1 LSVGVKRRRSSL
13 VDYVFAT
20 EDEKRRFKEQAKSVI
35 EGDIPL
41 DQNFGGKIL
50 EIYSLDRSNYT
61 HGFHKFP
68 AKYIPEI
75 PRWGILKFS
84 KQNDTILDP
93 FCGSGTTSV
102 EARLHQR
109 NSYAIDVDPIA
120 LLLTKVKTTP
130 LNEKDLYKAKNHLI
144 RAIYANKEAD
154 IPEFPN
160 RNYWFRPS
168 VLQDLGVITS
178 CIRSIDNPDIKDFFL
193 VCLSS
198 ILKEVSNADP
208 KFLYAL
214 AISRKMR
221 ERANSNR
228 KIDAKKT
235 FVEKVNELTPKMMLF
250 SKTCPKG
257 YSVRIIGK
265 DAKEIDLPTESID
278 LAVTSPPYCNAVDY
292 PRAHQLQIYWFGLW
306 KGRLSELKRA
316 YIGTEQV
323 SAKEYAKQQHY
334 GNLRLDEILK
344 DIYQVDRKRSYVVYK
359 YFIDMKM
366 NFLEVKRVLEP
377 QGHYVVAVADNIV
390 RKVSVPTHAVLM
402 DIAQEVGF
410 RVVDFYGSLLMM
422 RPHNMRESEK
432 MGVEWVM
439 AFQKEG

>member
-1 LSVGVKRRRSSL
+1 MSQSKKSRTSSI
-13 VDYVFAT
+13 VDYIFTA
-20 EDEKRRFKEQAKSVI
+20 EDERRHYREQPKNII

-41 DQNFGGKIL
+41 EKSFGGKIL

-75 PRWGILKFS
+75 PRWAILKFS
-84 KQNDTILDP
+84 KQDDSVLDP
-93 FCGSGTTSV
+93 FCGSGTTNV
-102 EARLHQR
+102 EARLHKR
-109 NSYAIDVDPIA
+109 NSYAIDVDPVA

-130 LNEKDLYKAKNHLI
+130 LDEKSLHKAKNQLV
-144 RAIYANKEAD
+144 RSIYSSQKVG

-160 RNYWFRPS
+160 RDYWFRLD
-168 VLQDLGVITS
+168 VLEDLGVITD
-178 CIRSIDNPDIKDFFL
+178 CIRSIDDSDIEDFFL

-198 ILKEVSNADP
+198 VLKEVSNADP

-221 ERANSNR
+221 EQAGQR
-228 KIDAKKT
+228 KIDAKRT
-235 FVEKVNELTPKMMLF
+235 FVEKVNELTPKMISF
-250 SKTCPKG
+250 SKSC
-257 YSVRIIGK
+257 SREHFVQIIGK
-265 DAKEIDLPTESID
+265 DARGIDLSPESID
-278 LAVTSPPYCNAVDY
+278 LAMTSPPYCNAIDY

-306 KGRLSELKRA
+306 KDKLSELKKY

-323 SAKEYAKQQHY
+323 TTREYAKQQRY
-334 GNLRLDEILK
+334 GIPRLDGILE
-344 DIYQVDRKRSYVVYK
+344 DIYQVDKKRSYVVYK
-359 YFIDMKM
+359 YFTDMRM
-366 NFLEVKRVLEP
+366 NFLEVKRVLKP
-377 QGHYVVAVADNIV
+377 GGHYVVAVADNNV
-390 RKVSVPTHAVLM
+390 RKVPVPTHMILM

-410 RVVDFYGSLLMM
+410 RVVDYYGSLLMM

-432 MGVEWVM
+432 MRVEWVM

>member
-1 LSVGVKRRRSSL
+1 MSHDVKRRRSSL
-13 VDYVFAT
+13 MDYVFAT

-41 DQNFGGKIL
+41 DRNFNGKIL

-84 KQNDTILDP
+84 KQNASILDP
-93 FCGSGTTSV
+93 FCGSGTTNV
-102 EARLHQR
+102 EARLHKR

-130 LNEKDLYKAKNHLI
+130 LDEKELYKAKNQLV
-144 RAIYANKEAD
+144 RAIYSNEKAN
-154 IPEFPN
+154 IPDFPN
-160 RNYWFRPS
+160 RNYWFKS
-168 VLQDLGVITS
+168 DVLQDLGVITS
-178 CIRSIDNPDIKDFFL
+178 CIQSIDNPDIRGFFL
-193 VCLSS
+193 VCLSA

-221 ERANSNR
+221 ERANWNR

-250 SKTCPKG
+250 SKTCPEG
-257 YSVRIIGK
+257 YFVRIIGK
-265 DAKEIDLPTESID
+265 DAKEIDLPSESVD
-278 LAVTSPPYCNAVDY
+278 LAMTSPPYCNAVDY

-323 SAKEYAKQQHY
+323 LAKEYAKLKHY
-334 GNLRLDEILK
+334 GNPRLDEILE
-344 DIYQVDRKRSYVVYK
+344 DIYQVDRKRSYIIYK
-359 YFIDMKM
+359 YFMDMKM
-366 NFLEVKRVLEP
+366 NFLEVKRVLKLG
-377 QGHYVVAVADNIV
+377 GHYVVAVADNIV
-390 RKVSVPTHAVLM
+390 RKVPVPTHTILM

-410 RVVDFYGSLLMM
+410 SIVDFYGSLLMM

-439 AFQKEG
+439 AFRKEG